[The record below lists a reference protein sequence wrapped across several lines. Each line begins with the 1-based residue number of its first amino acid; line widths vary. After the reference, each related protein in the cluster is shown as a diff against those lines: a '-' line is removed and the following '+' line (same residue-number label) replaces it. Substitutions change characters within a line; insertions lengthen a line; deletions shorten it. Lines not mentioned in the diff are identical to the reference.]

1 MHAQTL
7 VRAFPFPANAL
18 CFVIDVF
25 RRQEHGCRS
34 VAAIALLVSALNES
48 TKLSSTATPF
58 ARTRPRLAFSQFF
71 FVPTAAAT
79 ADFYVLFDIP
89 SIHRLKRRVIRRWSR
104 STGYTDADGSC
115 FS

>member
-34 VAAIALLVSALNES
+34 VAAIALLGSALNES

-58 ARTRPRLAFSQFF
+58 ARTRPRLAFSQ
-71 FVPTAAAT
+71 
-79 ADFYVLFDIP
+79 LFLFLR
-89 SIHRLKRRVIRRWSR
+89 RLIFMSCLM
-104 STGYTDADGSC
+104 SHLFTD
-115 FS
+115 